1 MFPLISRPF
10 KYPWTDCST
19 DSFHVYR
26 CKSYSYWSLCRDTS
40 CTETSSLPVIKFKF
54 SENTKQVLNHQEHI
68 LFPDRRYFFFTFW
81 DIFNFIYRYNI
92 SSILLLEGRVPILSM
107 TQVGTPL
114 SMAMGTLSSKRHR
127 LVMSPD
133 AEIRN
138 LLLHQDKRSK

>member
-10 KYPWTDCST
+10 KYIPEQTVLLI
-19 DSFHVYR
+19 FHVYR

-40 CTETSSLPVIKFKF
+40 CTETSSLQVIKFKF

-92 SSILLLEGRVPILSM
+92 SSILLLGAHTVYDASGNTSFNGDGHPFFKTPPACHVPWC
-107 TQVGTPL
+107 
-114 SMAMGTLSSKRHR
+114 
-127 LVMSPD
+127 
-133 AEIRN
+133 RN
-138 LLLHQDKRSK
+138 KKFITASR